1 MRRLLTWL
9 DKYLEESL
17 LVSSLVVTVG
27 LIFVQV
33 VRRYVFHASLS
44 WSEELARY
52 IFVWQIW
59 LGASFAVK
67 HQKHI
72 RVEFGRN
79 LLPEGARRY
88 LDVLVLL
95 LWLTMSLILVVKGG
109 QLTEILLARG
119 QLSPAM
125 RLPMAYAYAAV
136 PVGCA
141 LMVVRLLQELWREA
155 SSLLRGV
162 RAWK

>member
-1 MRRLLTWL
+1 MRRLLAWL
-9 DKYLEESL
+9 DSYLEETL
-17 LVSSLVVTVG
+17 LVSSLVVTVS

-67 HQKHI
+67 HHKHI
-72 RVEFGRN
+72 RVEFVRS
-79 LLPEGARRY
+79 LLPQKGRRY
-88 LDVLVLL
+88 LDILVLL
-95 LWLTMSLILVVKGG
+95 LWLVMSLILVVKGG
-109 QLTEILLARG
+109 QLTQILLTRR

-141 LMVVRLLQELWREA
+141 LMVVRLLQELYRETL
-155 SSLLRGV
+155 SLLRG
-162 RAWK
+162 